1 LKLRVKMSTASVLP
15 RSRSKYPRPECIR
28 RIGPAGVIRPGTTRR
43 AARCA
48 AERARVIGRV
58 HRRDYA
64 SLTTMVSEASASAAR
79 GLVGY
84 SDGDYADT
92 FGAFWAIH
100 VTKAIIAQANS
111 DQDRATTM
119 RREGVIGNNEQPT
132 WISGSILCIDKMD
145 INGVSQRRNAWKSKG
160 LSSQE
165 TRLFKGGKFV
175 VKPIVAGRE

>member
-1 LKLRVKMSTASVLP
+1 MFTVSILP
-15 RSRSKYPRPECIR
+15 RSPSQYPRPECIR

-48 AERARVIGRV
+48 AERTRVIGRV

-92 FGAFWAIH
+92 LGAFWAIP
-100 VTKAIIAQANS
+100 VAKAIIAQANS
-111 DQDRATTM
+111 DQGRATTM

-132 WISGSILCIDKMD
+132 WISGPTFCIDKMD
-145 INGVSQRRNAWKSKG
+145 INGVSQRRNAGKGKG
-160 LSSQE
+160 LSSHK
-165 TRLFKGGKFV
+165 TRLFKCGKFV